1 MKKPHI
7 AEWLKRL
14 LTGFAGHRYYTVVVA
29 LIAFVSTATF
39 TFPFAIVLIPAVL
52 IAPRRWLLLGLM
64 SGLASGVG
72 AAVLVELFNHLGQE
86 LVVSRL
92 PDLVQ
97 SQSWQLGSTWLR
109 TYGLFALLLIAGSPM
124 PQTPALLFYS
134 LVDPS
139 VLGVLVAVSI
149 GKTVKYVFLAWAT
162 YRYPARFLKYL

>member
-14 LTGFAGHRYYTVVVA
+14 LTGCAGHRYYTVVVA

-134 LVDPS
+134 LIDPS